1 MLFEIGDALINL
13 VWTLLVLSMKFS
25 NEINTEVIDKVTGY
39 IMNYEEI
46 YR

>member
-1 MLFEIGDALINL
+1 MLFERGDALINL